1 MDISTLGSCIAIVMI
16 CYIVGM
22 GCKASKRISDEWIP
36 VIMAVIG
43 GILGAVG
50 MGVIPDF
57 PATDY
62 ITAVAVGMF
71 KDATGYE
78 ILTDAMKAL
87 LSQYPGLYENE
98 TIKFEELGKESGIA
112 FSADNGALIYSE
124 KEDVCGTM
132 HQVCQ
137 YPFYVV
143 YRTASD
149 KERQKLSVQKF
160 LDNLGKWICREPVII
175 NGSETRLN
183 TFPELSQGRVI
194 KRITRDNS
202 YGLEPQESGVQDWL
216 LPLSVRY
223 ENTYE
228 VI

>member
-1 MDISTLGSCIAIVMI
+1 
-16 CYIVGM
+16 
-22 GCKASKRISDEWIP
+22 
-36 VIMAVIG
+36 MADKPIG
-43 GILGAVG
+43 
-50 MGVIPDF
+50 
-57 PATDY
+57 
-62 ITAVAVGMF
+62 

-87 LSQYPGLYENE
+87 LNQYPGLYENE

-124 KEDVCGTM
+124 KEDV
-132 HQVCQ
+132 
-137 YPFYVV
+137 
-143 YRTASD
+143 
-149 KERQKLSVQKF
+149 QKF

-175 NGSETRLN
+175 NDSETRLN
-183 TFPELSQGRVI
+183 AFPELSQGRVI

>member
-1 MDISTLGSCIAIVMI
+1 
-16 CYIVGM
+16 
-22 GCKASKRISDEWIP
+22 
-36 VIMAVIG
+36 MANKPIG
-43 GILGAVG
+43 
-50 MGVIPDF
+50 
-57 PATDY
+57 
-62 ITAVAVGMF
+62 
-71 KDATGYE
+71 KDVTGYE

-87 LSQYPGLYENE
+87 LNQYPGLYQGES
-98 TIKFEELGKESGIA
+98 IKFEELNKDSGIA

-124 KEDVCGTM
+124 KEDVCGVM
-132 HQVCQ
+132 YQVCQ

-160 LDNLGKWICREPVII
+160 LDNLGKWICREPVVI
-175 NGSETRLN
+175 NGSETRLSA
-183 TFPELSQGRVI
+183 FPGLSQGRVI

>member
-1 MDISTLGSCIAIVMI
+1 
-16 CYIVGM
+16 
-22 GCKASKRISDEWIP
+22 
-36 VIMAVIG
+36 MADKPIG
-43 GILGAVG
+43 
-50 MGVIPDF
+50 
-57 PATDY
+57 
-62 ITAVAVGMF
+62 

-87 LSQYPGLYENE
+87 LNQYPGLYENE

-112 FSADNGALIYSE
+112 FSADNGALVYSE

-160 LDNLGKWICREPVII
+160 LDNLGKWICREPVVI

-183 TFPELSQGRVI
+183 VFPELSQGRVI
-194 KRITRDNS
+194 KRITRINRNIVECKVYTASEAVLPAARINRNIVECKVADRFG
-202 YGLEPQESGVQDWL
+202 YLE
-216 LPLSVRY
+216 
-223 ENTYE
+223 
-228 VI
+228 

>member
-1 MDISTLGSCIAIVMI
+1 MSKIHHFKGLSVVDGDMKIKLNMDRFSRQYQEAQYLLDGMVMDSMIEFMPMISG
-16 CYIVGM
+16 
-22 GCKASKRISDEWIP
+22 
-36 VIMAVIG
+36 
-43 GILGAVG
+43 
-50 MGVIPDF
+50 DF
-57 PATDY
+57 IDRTRVKS
-62 ITAVAVGMF
+62 TSMQG
-71 KDATGYE
+71 TGFVC
-78 ILTDAMKAL
+78 AAAAL
-87 LSQYPGLYENE
+87 LNQYPGLYENE

-183 TFPELSQGRVI
+183 AFPELSQGRVI

-202 YGLEPQESGVQDWL
+202 YGLEPQESGIQDWL